1 MYIFACAFS
10 LRKEATKT
18 HLWSNSRDMHSH
30 TLLIA
35 SQNLTYKN
43 SMAVEW
49 FSYFKK
55 AHNWTIVCH
64 AQIYETHSTV

>member
-1 MYIFACAFS
+1 
-10 LRKEATKT
+10 
-18 HLWSNSRDMHSH
+18 MHSH

-55 AHNWTIVCH
+55 AHN
-64 AQIYETHSTV
+64 